1 MSRPTNSSV
10 GPKLSR
16 IVTSRGRSV
25 VSDLALISTLLS
37 SSSFDSWSVLAN
49 VGTSVPKSF
58 LPL

>member
-16 IVTSRGRSV
+16 IVTSSGRSV
-25 VSDLALISTLLS
+25 SSDLALILTWLS
-37 SSSFDSWSVLAN
+37 SSSLDSWSVLAN